1 MTLLYELTNHHSV
14 MIDVMVPVPARNW
27 MLSIGRDKNIIVWKF
42 YKDRLIKPLGPSQYL
57 LRY

>member
-1 MTLLYELTNHHSV
+1 

-42 YKDRLIKPLGPSQYL
+42 YKDRLIKPLSPSQYL
-57 LRY
+57 LKY